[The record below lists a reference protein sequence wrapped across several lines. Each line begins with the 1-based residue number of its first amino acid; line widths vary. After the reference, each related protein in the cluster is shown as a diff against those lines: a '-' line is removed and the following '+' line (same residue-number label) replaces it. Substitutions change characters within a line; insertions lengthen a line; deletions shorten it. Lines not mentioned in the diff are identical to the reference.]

1 MHLDT
6 PLNMIIVGMTG
17 CGKTYYL
24 LELLETEYKKHFE
37 NIFVICPT
45 FVHNRAYREWK
56 YVNDECFFAI
66 PCDHDE
72 VERYLKEVTNYA
84 EGTNSL
90 IVLDDCASSKSVK
103 NRTSELVRLGFS
115 ARHYGISTIVLT
127 QQLTSIAKPYREN
140 ISKLVTFYNPSLKDM
155 NAVFDDYLSTLDA
168 SEKKTIIS
176 TLKNNDYARLEVL
189 LRRPYSHEV
198 VVPEGPKGPKGTKGP
213 KGPKGP

>member
-1 MHLDT
+1 MLLGT
-6 PLNMIIVGMTG
+6 PFNMIIVGMTG

-24 LELLETEYKKHFE
+24 LTLLETEYKKHFE

-45 FVHNRAYREWK
+45 FPQNRTYQEWK

-72 VERYLKEVTNYA
+72 VERYLKEVTNHA

-90 IVLDDCASSKSVK
+90 IVLDDCANTKFVK
-103 NRTSELVRLGFS
+103 KRTSELVRLGFS
-115 ARHYGISTIVLT
+115 SRHYGLSTIVLT

-140 ISKLVTFYNPSLKDM
+140 ISKLMTFYNPSSKDM
-155 NAVFDDYLSTLDA
+155 NAIFDDYLSTLDA
-168 SEKKTIIS
+168 SEKKAIVS
-176 TLKNNDYARLEVL
+176 ELKNNDYARLEIL

-198 VVPEGPKGPKGTKGP
+198 VVPEDAKPRTKYRRSEG
-213 KGPKGP
+213 